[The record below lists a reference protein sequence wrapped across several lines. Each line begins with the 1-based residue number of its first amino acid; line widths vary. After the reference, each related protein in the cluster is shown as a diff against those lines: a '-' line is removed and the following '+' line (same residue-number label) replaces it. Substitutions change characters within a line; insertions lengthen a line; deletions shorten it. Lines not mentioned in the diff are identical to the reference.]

1 MAPRTITSLFEDR
14 GVPSPPPHAYYPG
27 HPSFPLSSAHPYSS
41 SAYAS
46 ASYSSGSPRNDR
58 RASSTSSSPPASFLS
73 SEWIDR
79 PIGTEDRV
87 ERAQLNRNSAR
98 LEYDISVEH
107 IDQLPLEKSGHGAKG
122 GKGSKEV
129 KEQLRVAVQEVVELE
144 TEYEVDLLPEEHPQ
158 QLPLWRKWLAVVVV
172 SCCSFCVTG
181 SSSMAAFT
189 ETAVSE
195 DFHISHEVA
204 VLSVSLFTEGMA
216 LGPLL
221 TGPLSE
227 MYGRNITYRAS
238 FTLMF
243 AFSFGVAFAP
253 DTAVYLIFRFLSGFV
268 GATFLSVA
276 GGTVSDLFKNEEV
289 ANPMAFYTCSP
300 FIGPI
305 FGPLVSG
312 FINQNLNWRW
322 TYYILTIWIFVQ
334 TILLYICVPETYAP
348 ILRKWKA
355 ARIRKSTGEEAYW
368 APLDKQDKD
377 VMKAM
382 LVSFYK
388 PFELIFYER
397 MALLLNLWTSLVLG
411 ILYLT
416 FQAFPII
423 FTEKHGFSIQQS
435 GLTFLGIGIGIV
447 CAMPTQGYFNKLV
460 VRDAKRNGGIAP
472 PESRLYMGEIGA
484 ILVPISLFW
493 LSFTT
498 YASVPWVVPIIAS
511 IPFGIGLYYV
521 FTAVFTYLVTA
532 YRPLAASAM
541 AGNTA
546 MRCTFAAVFSLF
558 AGYMYDG
565 MGTVGATALLAGI
578 MSVMAPL
585 PFIFRRIGPR
595 LREKSKFA
603 AH

>member
-1 MAPRTITSLFEDR
+1 MAIVPLFEEQNT
-14 GVPSPPPHAYYPG
+14 PSPPPHAYYPG

-46 ASYSSGSPRNDR
+46 YRSESPHNLR
-58 RASSTSSSPPASFLS
+58 RASSASSSPPASFLS
-73 SEWIDR
+73 SEWIDH
-79 PIGTEDRV
+79 PISAEDRV
-87 ERAQLNRNSAR
+87 ERAPSVSR
-98 LEYDISVEH
+98 LDREPVD
-107 IDQLPLEKSGHGAKG
+107 LPVFAEKSG
-122 GKGSKEV
+122 GKGKKIG
-129 KEQLRVAVQEVVELE
+129 KEQHVVAVEEVADIDD
-144 TEYEVDLLPEEHPQ
+144 EYEVDLLPEEHPQ
-158 QLPLWRKWLAVVVV
+158 HLPLWRKWLAVVIV

-189 ETAVSE
+189 ETAVAN
-195 DFHISHEVA
+195 DFHISHEIA
-204 VLSVSLFTEGMA
+204 VLSVSLFVEGMA

-253 DTAVYLIFRFLSGFV
+253 NTAVYLIFRFLSGFV
-268 GATFLSVA
+268 GSTFLSVA
-276 GGTVSDLFKNEEV
+276 GGTVSDLFTNEEV

-312 FINQNLNWRW
+312 FINQNLYWRW

-334 TILLYICVPETYAP
+334 TVFLYICVPETYAP

-355 ARIRKSTGEEAYW
+355 ARIRKSTGDANYW
-368 APLDKQDKD
+368 APLDKQDKNIAE
-377 VMKAM
+377 AM
-382 LVSFYK
+382 LISFYK

-397 MALLLNLWTSLVLG
+397 MALLLNLWTSMVLG

-423 FTEKHGFSIQQS
+423 FTEKHSFSIQQS
-435 GLTFLGIGIGIV
+435 GLTFLGIGVGMV
-447 CAMPTQGYFNKLV
+447 CAMPTQSYFNKLV
-460 VRDAKRNGGIAP
+460 VRDAKNNGGMAP

-484 ILVPISLFW
+484 VLVPISLFW

-498 YASVPWVVPIIAS
+498 YASVPWIVPIIAS

-558 AGYMYDG
+558 AGYMYNG

-595 LREKSKFA
+595 LREKSRFA

>member
-1 MAPRTITSLFEDR
+1 MAPRTIASFFEER
-14 GVPSPPPHAYYPG
+14 GVPSLPPPAYYPG
-27 HPSFPLSSAHPYSS
+27 HPSFPLSSAHPYHS
-41 SAYAS
+41 SAYVS
-46 ASYSSGSPRNDR
+46 ESYSSGSPRNIR
-58 RASSTSSSPPASFLS
+58 RTSSTSSSPPSSFLS

-87 ERAQLNRNSAR
+87 ERTQSNTRVHD
-98 LEYDISVEH
+98 EYISPEP
-107 IDQLPLEKSGHGAKG
+107 IDQQPSEKNK
-122 GKGSKEV
+122 GKGSKEG
-129 KEQLRVAVQEVVELE
+129 KEQHSVAVQEVVELD
-144 TEYEVDLLPEEHPQ
+144 TEYEVNLLPEEHPQ
-158 QLPLWRKWLAVVVV
+158 NLPNWRKWLAVVIV
-172 SCCSFCVTG
+172 SCCSFCVSG

-195 DFHISHEVA
+195 DFHISHEIA
-204 VLSVSLFTEGMA
+204 VLSVSLFVEGMA

-253 DTAVYLIFRFLSGFV
+253 DTAVYLIFRFLSGLV
-268 GATFLSVA
+268 GSTFLSVA
-276 GGTVSDLFKNEEV
+276 GGTVSDLFTNEDV

-334 TILLYICVPETYAP
+334 TILLYICIPETYVP

-355 ARIRKSTGEEAYW
+355 ARVRKSMGDDNYW
-368 APLDKQDKD
+368 APLDKQDKN
-377 VMKAM
+377 MATAM

-397 MALLLNLWTSLVLG
+397 MALLLNLWTSFVLG

-435 GLTFLGIGIGIV
+435 GLTFLGIGVGMV
-447 CAMPTQGYFNKLV
+447 CAMPTQKYFNSLV
-460 VRDAKRNGGIAP
+460 VRDAKKNGGMAP

-498 YASVPWVVPIIAS
+498 YASVPWIVPIIAS
-511 IPFGIGLYYV
+511 IPFGAGLYYV

-558 AGYMYDG
+558 AGYMYQG

-595 LREKSKFA
+595 LREKSRFA

>member
-1 MAPRTITSLFEDR
+1 MAPPNLVSLFEDQND
-14 GVPSPPPHAYYPG
+14 PSPPPHAYYPG
-27 HPSFPLSSAHPYSS
+27 YSPFPLSPSHPYSG

-46 ASYSSGSPRNDR
+46 YPSEIPRNVR
-58 RASSTSSSPPASFLS
+58 RASSASSSLPASFLS
-73 SEWIDR
+73 SEWIDH
-79 PIGTEDRV
+79 PISTEDRV
-87 ERAQLNRNSAR
+87 ERTLNNAR
-98 LEYDISVEH
+98 FDDRVSREPVE
-107 IDQLPLEKSGHGAKG
+107 QPSFEKKNGS
-122 GKGSKEV
+122 KGSKIN
-129 KEQLRVAVQEVVELE
+129 KEQHIVAVEEVVDLE
-144 TEYEVDLLPEEHPQ
+144 TDYEVDLLPEEHPQ
-158 QLPLWRKWLAVVVV
+158 NLPLWRKWLAIVIV

-189 ETAVSE
+189 ETAVAD
-195 DFHISHEVA
+195 DFHISHEIA
-204 VLSVSLFTEGMA
+204 VLSVSLFVEGMA

-253 DTAVYLIFRFLSGFV
+253 NTAVYLIFRFLSGLV

-276 GGTVSDLFKNEEV
+276 GGTVSDLFTNEEV

-312 FINQNLNWRW
+312 FINQNLYWRW

-334 TILLYICVPETYAP
+334 TVFLYICIPETYVP

-355 ARIRKSTGEEAYW
+355 AKLRKSTGDESYW
-368 APLDKQDKD
+368 APLDKQDKN
-377 VMKAM
+377 VAKAM
-382 LVSFYK
+382 LISFYK

-423 FTEKHGFSIQQS
+423 FTEKHDFTIQQS
-435 GLTFLGIGIGIV
+435 GLTFLGIGVGMV
-447 CAMPTQGYFNKLV
+447 CAMPTQSYFNKLV
-460 VRDAKRNGGIAP
+460 VRDAKKNGGIAP

-484 ILVPISLFW
+484 VLVPISLFW

-498 YASVPWVVPIIAS
+498 YASVPWIVPIIAS

-558 AGYMYDG
+558 AGYMYEG

-578 MSVMAPL
+578 MTVMAPL

-595 LREKSKFA
+595 LREKSRFA

>member
-1 MAPRTITSLFEDR
+1 MVPRTITSFEDR

-98 LEYDISVEH
+98 LEYDISVER

-122 GKGSKEV
+122 GKGSKEG

-289 ANPMAFYTCSP
+289 AKSYIRP
-300 FIGPI
+300 IG
-305 FGPLVSG
+305 
-312 FINQNLNWRW
+312 QR
-322 TYYILTIWIFVQ
+322 
-334 TILLYICVPETYAP
+334 CVPETYAP

-355 ARIRKSTGEEAYW
+355 ARMRKSTGEEAYW

-377 VMKAM
+377 VMKAI
-382 LVSFYK
+382 S
-388 PFELIFYER
+388 
-397 MALLLNLWTSLVLG
+397 
-411 ILYLT
+411 
-416 FQAFPII
+416 PII
-423 FTEKHGFSIQQS
+423 
-435 GLTFLGIGIGIV
+435 
-447 CAMPTQGYFNKLV
+447 A
-460 VRDAKRNGGIAP
+460 
-472 PESRLYMGEIGA
+472 
-484 ILVPISLFW
+484 LFW